1 MSQASYRLFLRQP
14 ESTNECFSLFLHVVV
29 NQSKTK
35 TFIYQQE
42 ITGKL
47 VHRVENSTRPY
58 LRACLD
64 GGGGPQAGEVTRLGG
79 VTRLST

>member
-35 TFIYQQE
+35 TFIYQE
-42 ITGKL
+42 ITGKPVL
-47 VHRVENSTRPY
+47 
-58 LRACLD
+58 ACVD

-79 VTRLST
+79 VTRLSIQSLILM

>member
-35 TFIYQQE
+35 TFIYQE
-42 ITGKL
+42 ITGKP
-47 VHRVENSTRPY
+47 VQRVENSTRPY
-58 LRACLD
+58 LRACVHR
-64 GGGGPQAGEVTRLGG
+64 GGGPQVGEVTRLGG

>member
-35 TFIYQQE
+35 TFIYQE
-42 ITGKL
+42 ITGKP

-58 LRACLD
+58 LRACVD